1 MTTKPSQA
9 ERKRFA
15 RKPLQKATVIETAR
29 ELGSQGASTV
39 DKRILDRIQKCLS
52 RAYHANASEAEAK
65 AALFVSQ
72 KLMRQHNVT
81 QGDLMASDDNS
92 SKAHY
97 GGRSVV
103 SITKTAS
110 SSERVMKEAFAMK
123 VATTMSILFDC
134 KSFSTDYRTSVHWT
148 FFGIADN
155 TVAAAMGFEFAHNQI
170 LEWAGAYKGGTPTF
184 SYRLG
189 VADGLA
195 AMTNREKKRELEQV
209 QRKELDSVAAKER
222 EELTKRQREV
232 DRLHLLPTS
241 KTDLN
246 SHSDSEDKGLVPK
259 TPDPNMAASGIDSS
273 IDSDSDFDE
282 VDGLDNKA
290 DFSIDDAQI
299 IDIGDDLDKSIKR
312 FVKHESPEPSK
323 PIGIPKYSSES
334 ETTIKPEFSP
344 TFTPVT
350 SPWGSGMQLVQFRA
364 TAEQV
369 ADDYLKQNNIKL
381 RSGRKRSSIVR
392 DLCAYRRGQQ
402 DRSKIKVRRQALA

>member
-1 MTTKPSQA
+1 MSTMTTKPSQA
-9 ERKRFA
+9 ERKRSA

-29 ELGSQGASTV
+29 ELGSQAASTV

-52 RAYHANASEAEAK
+52 RSYHANASEAEAK

-123 VATTMSILFDC
+123 VATTLSTLFDC
-134 KSFSTDYRTSVHWT
+134 KSFSTNYRTSVHWT

-155 TVAAAMGFEFAHNQI
+155 TVAAAMGFEFAHNQN
-170 LEWAGAYKGGTPTF
+170 LE
-184 SYRLG
+184 RL
-189 VADGLA
+189 DL
-195 AMTNREKKRELEQV
+195 
-209 QRKELDSVAAKER
+209 VAAKER
-222 EELTKRQREV
+222 EESKKRQREV
-232 DRLHLLPTS
+232 DRLRLLPTC

-246 SHSDSEDKGLVPK
+246 SHSDSEDKGLMPK
-259 TPDPNMAASGIDSS
+259 TPVLNMAASGIDSS

-299 IDIGDDLDKSIKR
+299 IDIGHDLDKSMKI

-323 PIGIPKYSSES
+323 PIEIPKYSSES

-381 RSGRKRSSIVR
+381 RSGRKRSSIV
-392 DLCAYRRGQQ
+392 
-402 DRSKIKVRRQALA
+402 

>member
-1 MTTKPSQA
+1 MSKMTTRPSQA
-9 ERKRFA
+9 ERKRSV

-29 ELGSQGASTV
+29 ELLSQATSTV

-52 RAYHANASEAEAK
+52 RAYHANASESEAK
-65 AALFVSQ
+65 AALFISQ
-72 KLMRQHNVT
+72 KLMSQHNVT
-81 QGDLMASDDNS
+81 QGDLMVNDGNN

-123 VATTMSILFDC
+123 VATTISTLFDC

-155 TVAAAMGFEFAHNQI
+155 TVAAAMGFEFVHNQI

-195 AMTNREKKRELEQV
+195 AMVNREKKRELEQV
-209 QRKELDSVAAKER
+209 QRKELNLVTAKER
-222 EELTKRQREV
+222 EESKKRRQEV
-232 DRLHLLPTS
+232 DRLHLLPAS
-241 KTDLN
+241 KTDSN
-246 SHSDSEDKGLVPK
+246 SPSDSEDKGPVP
-259 TPDPNMAASGIDSS
+259 TSPVSGMAASGIE
-273 IDSDSDFDE
+273 SDSDTDE
-282 VDGLDNKA
+282 VDRLDIKA
-290 DFSIDDAQI
+290 DFNIDDAQI

-312 FVKHESPEPSK
+312 FVKHEPSEPSN
-323 PIGIPKYSSES
+323 PIKIPKYSSES

-344 TFTPVT
+344 TSMPVP
-350 SPWGSGMQLVQFRA
+350 SPWEFGMQLVQFRA

-369 ADDYLKQNNIKL
+369 ADAYLKQNNIEL
-381 RSGRKRSSIVR
+381 RSARERPSIVR
-392 DLCAYRRGQQ
+392 DICAYRRGQQ
-402 DRSKIKVRRQALA
+402 DSSKIKVRRQALA